1 VKELLKLIFE
11 LKGTS
16 EGKNIR
22 NGEEGGTQPTMHTIC
37 NIANA
42 RKFKTLTMFN
52 ARRLQQIRVKRGT
65 RMQQQN

>member
-22 NGEEGGTQPTMHTIC
+22 NGEEGGTQLEPTIHTIC

-65 RMQQQN
+65 